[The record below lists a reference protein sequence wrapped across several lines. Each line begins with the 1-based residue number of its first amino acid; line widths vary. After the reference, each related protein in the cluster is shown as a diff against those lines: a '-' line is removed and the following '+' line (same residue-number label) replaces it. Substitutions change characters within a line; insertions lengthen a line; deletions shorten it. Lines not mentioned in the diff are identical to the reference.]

1 MPGLGP
7 GIARSL
13 PAHIRR
19 VVERAFALSNARIS
33 PKKFAPFPYFYRV
46 HLALLGNYRATVE
59 A

>member
-1 MPGLGP
+1 MPELGP

-19 VVERAFALSNARIS
+19 VVARPFAVPNARIS
-33 PKKFAPFPYFYRV
+33 AKKFAPFPYFYRV
-46 HLALLGNYRATVE
+46 HLALLGNYRATVG